1 MGENSEQQLARRRQA
16 LAKRYGQQEERR
28 AEDVMAAEQEREV
41 AAAQAV
47 EKAHRHGISAPHSN
61 ELTEL
66 LSTITPEQQIPPAL
80 CNAVASL
87 MVWLQQLEAEH
98 AECQDDI
105 SKC

>member
-1 MGENSEQQLARRRQA
+1 MGETSDQQLARRRQA
-16 LAKRYGQQEERR
+16 LAKRYGQQDERR
-28 AEDVMAAEQEREV
+28 PGGMLTAEREREV
-41 AAAQAV
+41 AVAQAV
-47 EKAHRHGISAPHSN
+47 EKAHRHGISAPHSH

-98 AECQDDI
+98 AERDDDA
-105 SKC
+105 SKR